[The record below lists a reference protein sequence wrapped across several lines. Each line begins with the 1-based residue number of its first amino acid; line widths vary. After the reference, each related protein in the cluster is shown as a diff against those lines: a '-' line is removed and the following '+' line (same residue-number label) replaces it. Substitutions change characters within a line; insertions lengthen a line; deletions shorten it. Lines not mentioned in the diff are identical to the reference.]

1 MGCGI
6 EVFSEIGRLKS
17 VILHRPGEELN
28 NLTPDSLEE
37 LLFDDIPYLKI
48 AQEEHDFFAKTLRD
62 NGVEVVYLEDLMAE
76 SLKDSDVRESFI
88 RDYLREAQMY
98 SSKDRKS
105 VV

>member
-48 AQEEHDFFAKTLRD
+48 AQINCISISRICLR
-62 NGVEVVYLEDLMAE
+62 V
-76 SLKDSDVRESFI
+76 I
-88 RDYLREAQMY
+88 C
-98 SSKDRKS
+98 
-105 VV
+105 